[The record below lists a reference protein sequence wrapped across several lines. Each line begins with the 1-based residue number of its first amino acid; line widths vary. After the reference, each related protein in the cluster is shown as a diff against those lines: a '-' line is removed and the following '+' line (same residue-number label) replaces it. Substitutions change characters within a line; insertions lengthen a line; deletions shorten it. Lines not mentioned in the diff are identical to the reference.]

1 MKDTKRILI
10 SSTDVMMYLFLLP
23 HVKKLANSY
32 QIDVACSSA
41 DEYKSEGYEEVIRSE
56 LPKNSKYFHIS
67 SERSPYSIA
76 NFKAFKELRM
86 IMSKGY
92 YDLVWTNEPVMG
104 VITRLAASKFR
115 KNGLK
120 VLYLAHGFHFFKG
133 APILNWIYY
142 PVEKICSYFT
152 DLMVMI
158 NKEDFQFTK
167 KNFSKNDSRYIEGIG
182 IDLSKYVD
190 VSVDVTKKRKELGV
204 DENDILILSAGELMT
219 RKNHEVIIEAI
230 SLINN
235 PKIKYIICGIGDR
248 LDFLTNLA
256 IKCGVK
262 DRVSFI
268 GLRYDIPE
276 LLQATDIFAH
286 PSKREGLGMAPLEA
300 MASGL
305 PILTSNIQGIKDYS
319 VDGVTGFSLDP
330 NDINGFSLAIKKLSD
345 DRELRRKIGKN
356 NVQAVQKWGV
366 ENSTIQLKNIITEFI
381 DE

>member
-76 NFKAFKELRM
+76 NIKAFKELRM
-86 IMSKGY
+86 IMNKGH

-167 KNFSKNDSRYIEGIG
+167 KNFPKNDSRYIEGIG

-345 DRELRRKIGKN
+345 DRELRRKIEKN
-356 NVQAVQKWGV
+356 NVQAVQKW
-366 ENSTIQLKNIITEFI
+366 E
-381 DE
+381 

>member
-86 IMSKGY
+86 IMSKGH

-167 KNFSKNDSRYIEGIG
+167 KNFPKNDSRYIEGIG

>member
-76 NFKAFKELRM
+76 NIKAFKELRM
-86 IMSKGY
+86 IMNKGH

-167 KNFSKNDSRYIEGIG
+167 KNFPKNDSRYIEGIG

-366 ENSTIQLKNIITEFI
+366 ENSTIQLKNIMTEFI

>member
-1 MKDTKRILI
+1 
-10 SSTDVMMYLFLLP
+10 
-23 HVKKLANSY
+23 
-32 QIDVACSSA
+32 
-41 DEYKSEGYEEVIRSE
+41 
-56 LPKNSKYFHIS
+56 
-67 SERSPYSIA
+67 
-76 NFKAFKELRM
+76 
-86 IMSKGY
+86 
-92 YDLVWTNEPVMG
+92 
-104 VITRLAASKFR
+104 
-115 KNGLK
+115 
-120 VLYLAHGFHFFKG
+120 
-133 APILNWIYY
+133 
-142 PVEKICSYFT
+142 
-152 DLMVMI
+152 MI

-167 KNFSKNDSRYIEGIG
+167 KNFPKNDSRYIEGIG

-300 MASGL
+300 MASR
-305 PILTSNIQGIKDYS
+305 TSN
-319 VDGVTGFSLDP
+319 F
-330 NDINGFSLAIKKLSD
+330 DI
-345 DRELRRKIGKN
+345 
-356 NVQAVQKWGV
+356 
-366 ENSTIQLKNIITEFI
+366 
-381 DE
+381 

>member
-204 DENDILILSAGELMT
+204 DENDILILSAGELMA

>member
-86 IMSKGY
+86 IMSKGH